1 MNPLADDAATDPQDS
16 ELVTS
21 AQAGSREALE
31 LLVTRHQAWI
41 YNVARRMVY
50 NPSDAE
56 DATQEILIKVITKL
70 SAFEGRSSFRT
81 WLYRI
86 VVNHLLNM
94 KRGRSEAGNWDFAR
108 YAQALDATPDADL
121 PDQAS
126 MPVDTMVLVEEAK
139 IACTSGLLLCL
150 DREQRLI
157 LILGEI
163 LGVSDR
169 VGSELL
175 DVTRENFR
183 QKLAR
188 ARRDLHSFLQNKCGL
203 VNHGNPCR
211 CAKKTQGFMKAGY
224 VNPERLLFAKERI
237 TRVNEVAGKACDALS
252 TLDDAYGD
260 IYRSHPFHDSPDFV
274 AHLRSLFDQPDFKS
288 LWS

>member
-21 AQAGSREALE
+21 ARAGSRESLE
-31 LLVTRHQAWI
+31 LLITRHQAWI
-41 YNVARRMVY
+41 YNIARRMLY
-50 NPSDAE
+50 NPFDAE

-70 SAFEGRSSFRT
+70 GAFESRSSFRT

-94 KRGRSEAGNWDFAR
+94 KRGRSESGGWDFAR
-108 YAQALDATPDADL
+108 YAQALDATPDADI
-121 PDQAS
+121 PDANS
-126 MPVDTMVLVEEAK
+126 TAADAMLLVDEAK
-139 IACTSGLLLCL
+139 IVCTTGMLLCL

-157 LILGEI
+157 YILGEI
-163 LGVSDR
+163 IGVSDR
-169 VGSELL
+169 VGADLL

-203 VNHGNPCR
+203 VNHDNPCR

-224 VNPERLLFAKERI
+224 VNPERLLFVKERI
-237 TRVNEVAGKACDALS
+237 TRVNEVAGTACRALS

-274 AHLRSLFDQPDFKS
+274 GHLRSLFEQPEFRS